1 MVYGS
6 AIAILV
12 VILFLV
18 SILLRQKVSNQL
30 ELSNAVSDPSSVVHS
45 LFPKLRQE
53 ANRSRNGLSDNAV
66 AVVFGLLIVLQILSI
81 GLPIRF
87 MSSIQQLSPI
97 ANQQGRILSLL
108 YFGSYGSREAF
119 INDELTSF
127 FLVSCCVYFF
137 MLFVCFR
144 LISVLAAN
152 PTTGPSDGFRHL

>member
-66 AVVFGLLIVLQILSI
+66 ALVFSLLIALQILSI

-97 ANQQGRILSLL
+97 ANQQGRISSLL
-108 YFGSYGSREAF
+108 YFGSYNSREAF
-119 INDELTSF
+119 INDDLTSF
-127 FLVSCCVYFF
+127 FRVRFEICI
-137 MLFVCFR
+137 
-144 LISVLAAN
+144 ISFL
-152 PTTGPSDGFRHL
+152 

>member
-66 AVVFGLLIVLQILSI
+66 ALVFGLLIALQILSI

-97 ANQQGRILSLL
+97 ANQQGRISSLL
-108 YFGSYGSREAF
+108 YFGSYNSREAF
-119 INDELTSF
+119 INDDLTSYFRVRFEICIISF
-127 FLVSCCVYFF
+127 F
-137 MLFVCFR
+137 
-144 LISVLAAN
+144 
-152 PTTGPSDGFRHL
+152 

>member
-30 ELSNAVSDPSSVVHS
+30 ELSNAVLDPSSVVHS

-119 INDELTSF
+119 INDELTEY
-127 FLVSCCVYFF
+127 FLVSCCVVFIV
-137 MLFVCFR
+137 LLHV
-144 LISVLAAN
+144 SV
-152 PTTGPSDGFRHL
+152 

>member
-6 AIAILV
+6 ATAILV
-12 VILFLV
+12 VIIFLV

-66 AVVFGLLIVLQILSI
+66 AIVFSLLIVLQILSI

-108 YFGSYGSREAF
+108 YFGTYNSREAF
-119 INDELTSF
+119 INDELTSYF
-127 FLVSCCVYFF
+127 RVS
-137 MLFVCFR
+137 
-144 LISVLAAN
+144 
-152 PTTGPSDGFRHL
+152 

>member
-108 YFGSYGSREAF
+108 YFGSYGSRESF
-119 INDELTSF
+119 INDELTSY
-127 FLVSCCVYFF
+127 FLVSCFVDSHVLC
-137 MLFVCFR
+137 VCFH
-144 LISVLAAN
+144 LTSVLAAN
-152 PTTGPSDGFRHL
+152 SRIEPLDGFCNL

>member
-66 AVVFGLLIVLQILSI
+66 ALVFSLLIALQILSI

-97 ANQQGRILSLL
+97 ANQQGRISSLL
-108 YFGSYGSREAF
+108 YFGSYNSREAF
-119 INDELTSF
+119 IDDDLTSF
-127 FLVSCCVYFF
+127 FRVRFEICIISFF
-137 MLFVCFR
+137 LF
-144 LISVLAAN
+144 LN
-152 PTTGPSDGFRHL
+152 K

>member
-1 MVYGS
+1 MFFRYGIRSVELMVYGS

-18 SILLRQKVSNQL
+18 SILIRQKVSNQL
-30 ELSNAVSDPSSVVHS
+30 ELSNAASDPSSIVHS

-53 ANRSRNGLSDNAV
+53 ANRSRHGLSDNAV

-108 YFGSYGSREAF
+108 YFSSYNSREAF
-119 INDELTSF
+119 INDELSSF
-127 FLVSCCVYFF
+127 FRVRF
-137 MLFVCFR
+137 
-144 LISVLAAN
+144 AA
-152 PTTGPSDGFRHL
+152 SMFLLKQ

>member
-12 VILFLV
+12 VILFLA
-18 SILLRQKVSNQL
+18 SILLRSKVSNQL

-53 ANRSRNGLSDNAV
+53 ANRSRSGLSDNAV
-66 AVVFGLLIVLQILSI
+66 AVVFSLLVVLQILSI
-81 GLPIRF
+81 GLPIRY

-108 YFGSYGSREAF
+108 YFGSFASRELF
-119 INDELTSF
+119 IADELTSSF
-127 FLVSCCVYFF
+127 RVSRWFLY
-137 MLFVCFR
+137 
-144 LISVLAAN
+144 
-152 PTTGPSDGFRHL
+152 

>member
-1 MVYGS
+1 MVLCSFCFRYGIKSVGLMVYGS

-12 VILFLV
+12 VILFLA
-18 SILLRQKVSNQL
+18 SILLRSKVSNQL

-66 AVVFGLLIVLQILSI
+66 AVVFGLLVVLQILSI
-81 GLPIRF
+81 GLPIRY

-108 YFGSYGSREAF
+108 YFCSFTSREIF
-119 INDELTSF
+119 IADELTASF
-127 FLVSCCVYFF
+127 RVS
-137 MLFVCFR
+137 R
-144 LISVLAAN
+144 
-152 PTTGPSDGFRHL
+152 

>member
-1 MVYGS
+1 
-6 AIAILV
+6 
-12 VILFLV
+12 
-18 SILLRQKVSNQL
+18 
-30 ELSNAVSDPSSVVHS
+30 

-108 YFGSYGSREAF
+108 YFGSYGSRESF
-119 INDELTSF
+119 INDELTSY
-127 FLVSCCVYFF
+127 FLVSC
-137 MLFVCFR
+137 FVDLHVLCMCFH
-144 LISVLAAN
+144 LTSVLAAN
-152 PTTGPSDGFRHL
+152 SRIEPLDGFCNL

>member
-1 MVYGS
+1 MVYGT

-12 VILFLV
+12 IILFLV

-30 ELSNAVSDPSSVVHS
+30 ELSNALSDPSSVVHS

-66 AVVFGLLIVLQILSI
+66 ALVFGLLIVLQILSI

-97 ANQQGRILSLL
+97 ANQQGRISSLL
-108 YFGSYGSREAF
+108 YFGSYNSRELF
-119 INDELTSF
+119 IDDKLTEY
-127 FLVSCCVYFF
+127 FLV
-137 MLFVCFR
+137 
-144 LISVLAAN
+144 
-152 PTTGPSDGFRHL
+152 RHPATAP

>member
-66 AVVFGLLIVLQILSI
+66 ALVFSLLIALQILSI

-97 ANQQGRILSLL
+97 ANQQGRISSLL
-108 YFGSYGSREAF
+108 YFGSYNSREAF
-119 INDELTSF
+119 INDDLTSF
-127 FLVSCCVYFF
+127 FRVRFEICIISFF
-137 MLFVCFR
+137 L
-144 LISVLAAN
+144 N
-152 PTTGPSDGFRHL
+152 K

>member
-6 AIAILV
+6 AVAILV

-66 AVVFGLLIVLQILSI
+66 ALVFGLLIVLQILSI

-108 YFGSYGSREAF
+108 YFGSFGSREAF
-119 INDELTSF
+119 INDELTSN
-127 FLVSCCVYFF
+127 FLVSCCVDVF
-137 MLFVCFR
+137 MLCVCSR
-144 LISVLAAN
+144 LTSILAAN
-152 PTTGPSDGFRHL
+152 PTIEPCDGFCYL

>member
-66 AVVFGLLIVLQILSI
+66 ALVFGLLIVLQILSI

-97 ANQQGRILSLL
+97 ANQQGRISSLL
-108 YFGSYGSREAF
+108 YFGSYNSREAF
-119 INDELTSF
+119 INDDLTSF
-127 FLVSCCVYFF
+127 FRVRFEICIISFF
-137 MLFVCFR
+137 L
-144 LISVLAAN
+144 N
-152 PTTGPSDGFRHL
+152 K

>member
-6 AIAILV
+6 ATAILV
-12 VILFLV
+12 VIIFLV

-45 LFPKLRQE
+45 LFQKLRQE

-66 AVVFGLLIVLQILSI
+66 AIVFGLLIVLQILSI

-108 YFGSYGSREAF
+108 YFGTYNSREAF
-119 INDELTSF
+119 INDELTSYYRVRSAAF
-127 FLVSCCVYFF
+127 AMIFCVT
-137 MLFVCFR
+137 
-144 LISVLAAN
+144 ILAAN
-152 PTTGPSDGFRHL
+152 PGFE